1 MSFGRNDMILLLAIG
16 VPTLLILAYVVI
28 GRAWLKERP
37 WASGFF
43 AKVEPI
49 EIALWRKSE
58 TILWAR
64 FQQVLGVVLTLLTQ
78 LGQLDLSPLFP
89 LLPDNMKWLPA
100 FLPLIIS
107 VAGRIEE
114 WNRLRTTKPVEL
126 VEAPD
131 AISAGTRAALI
142 EATAAQENAVIA
154 VEVEK
159 AERIATG
166 ETLT

>member
-1 MSFGRNDMILLLAIG
+1 MTLLLAFG
-16 VPTLLILAYVVI
+16 LPTLIILAYVLG
-28 GRAWLKERP
+28 GRSWLKSQP
-37 WASGFF
+37 WAAGFF
-43 AKVEPI
+43 AKIEPI
-49 EIALWRKSE
+49 EITLWRKSE

-114 WNRLRTTKPVEL
+114 WNRLNTTKPVEL
-126 VEAPD
+126 VEVPD
-131 AISAGTRAALI
+131 KVPPGVAAALQ
-142 EATAAQENAVIA
+142 EAEITKENAVIA
-154 VEVEK
+154 VEVDK
-159 AERIATG
+159 AERMATG